1 VLLTCTQ
8 NKSLEPSSL
17 LKTTALMTLLLL
29 LLLLLP
35 LLVVVAVPLLMTE
48 AMLPLP
54 LAGAADG
61 DSSALRASG
70 AA

>member
-1 VLLTCTQ
+1 MLLTCTQ

-29 LLLLLP
+29 LLLLP
-35 LLVVVAVPLLMTE
+35 LLVVVAVPLLTTD

>member
-1 VLLTCTQ
+1 MLLTCTQ

-29 LLLLLP
+29 LLP
-35 LLVVVAVPLLMTE
+35 LLVVVAVPLLTTE

-61 DSSALRASG
+61 DSSALRGSG